1 MKHIIIGLG
10 NFGGSLALKLT
21 GQGHDVI
28 GVDRNMQKVD
38 FYKDRITHAICLD
51 STDIPAAAAGLP
63 LREADT
69 VIIAIGENEGA
80 NIMATAVMKQLNAK
94 RIIARAVSPL
104 HETVLEAMGITE
116 IVHPEEE
123 TAERL
128 AKKLNL
134 RGVIDSFNLSDKYNV
149 IEAKVPAEYIGQTVR
164 NAKFREEFKVALL
177 TIIRGVERKNV
188 LGIARKVNEVMG
200 VVSPELVLEKDDILV
215 LFGEIKDIQRI
226 LTND

>member
-28 GVDRNMQKVD
+28 GVDRNMEKVD

-51 STDIPAAAAGLP
+51 STDIPAAAGLP

-80 NIMATAVMKQLNAK
+80 NIMATAVMKQLQAK

-164 NAKFREEFKVALL
+164 NANFREEFKVALL

-226 LTND
+226 LTNN

>member
-28 GVDRNMQKVD
+28 GVDNNMAKVD

-51 STDIPAAAAGLP
+51 STDIPAAAGLP

-164 NAKFREEFKVALL
+164 NANFREEFKVALL

>member
-1 MKHIIIGLG
+1 
-10 NFGGSLALKLT
+10 
-21 GQGHDVI
+21 
-28 GVDRNMQKVD
+28 
-38 FYKDRITHAICLD
+38 
-51 STDIPAAAAGLP
+51 
-63 LREADT
+63 
-69 VIIAIGENEGA
+69 
-80 NIMATAVMKQLNAK
+80 MKQLNAK

>member
-28 GVDRNMQKVD
+28 GVDKNMEKVD

-51 STDIPAAAAGLP
+51 STDIPAAAGLP

-80 NIMATAVMKQLNAK
+80 NIMATAVMKQLQAK

-164 NAKFREEFKVALL
+164 NANFREEFKVALL

-226 LTND
+226 LTNN

>member
-28 GVDRNMQKVD
+28 GVDKNMEKVD

-51 STDIPAAAAGLP
+51 STDIPAAAGLP

-80 NIMATAVMKQLNAK
+80 NIMATAVMKQLQAK

-164 NAKFREEFKVALL
+164 NANFREEFKVALL